1 MEKMTLDYNVDRP
14 KHVMSNYGE
23 KRRLISEFVASK
35 NDCAKVNL
43 FGRQPYS
50 VSAAMRRIIDATPE
64 FKEAKVSCH
73 CSSGEVFL
81 LKNK

>member
-1 MEKMTLDYNVDRP
+1 MEKMTLDYNVARP
-14 KHVMSNYGE
+14 KYFLDNYGA

-35 NDCAKVNL
+35 KDCAKVNL

-50 VSAAMRRIIDATPE
+50 VSSAMQKIIRTTPE
-64 FKEAKVSCH
+64 FKAAKVSCH

>member
-1 MEKMTLDYNVDRP
+1 MEKMTLDYNVARP
-14 KHVMSNYGE
+14 KSIRDNYGE
-23 KRRLISEFVASK
+23 KRRLISEFMASK

-43 FGRQPYS
+43 YGRQPYS
-50 VSAAMRRIIDATPE
+50 VSAAMRKIIRTTPE
-64 FKEAKVSCH
+64 FKNGKVSCY